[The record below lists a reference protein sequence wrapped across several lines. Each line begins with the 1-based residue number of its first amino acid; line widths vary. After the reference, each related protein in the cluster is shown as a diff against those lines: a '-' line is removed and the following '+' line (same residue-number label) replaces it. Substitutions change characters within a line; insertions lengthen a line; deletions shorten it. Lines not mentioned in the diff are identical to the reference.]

1 MNEIDEAY
9 VGYHK
14 RRSEFY
20 KEIGMMKAAYEK
32 ELRRRK
38 IRLILYFIAAVSVYL
53 IAAILK
59 HV

>member
-1 MNEIDEAY
+1 MRKTDDY
-9 VGYHK
+9 Y
-14 RRSEFY
+14 SSWY
-20 KEIGMMKAAYEK
+20 KECAEMKAEYQK

-38 IRLILYFIAAVSVYL
+38 VRLLLCFIAAVSVYF